1 MIFIY
6 QTIKLRLVITTAYDP
21 DGFIA
26 QEWTKITGGFG
37 AVVIAPT
44 ALATSFEN
52 LTEDYYTYKIEVT
65 DNDGATASDLLNII
79 RIKDYILSLEI
90 VNQSET
96 STSQEVSKVVK
107 YKVTTTPKLF
117 FLVRF

>member
-6 QTIKLRLVITTAYDP
+6 QSNYGFGSAYDP

-26 QEWTKITGGFG
+26 SQVWTKITGGFG

-79 RIKDYILSLEI
+79 KLKITYYH
-90 VNQSET
+90 
-96 STSQEVSKVVK
+96 SK
-107 YKVTTTPKLF
+107 
-117 FLVRF
+117 

>member
-1 MIFIY
+1 
-6 QTIKLRLVITTAYDP
+6 V
-21 DGFIA
+21 
-26 QEWTKITGGFG
+26 WTKITGGFG

-107 YKVTTTPKLF
+107 YKVTTTPQF

>member
-1 MIFIY
+1 
-6 QTIKLRLVITTAYDP
+6 
-21 DGFIA
+21 
-26 QEWTKITGGFG
+26 
-37 AVVIAPT
+37 VVIAPT

-96 STSQEVSKVVK
+96 STSQEEVSKVVK
-107 YKVTTTPKLF
+107 YKVTTTPKF
-117 FLVRF
+117 PGAGFKRF

>member
-1 MIFIY
+1 
-6 QTIKLRLVITTAYDP
+6 
-21 DGFIA
+21 
-26 QEWTKITGGFG
+26 
-37 AVVIAPT
+37 VVIAPT

-65 DNDGATASDLLNII
+65 DNDGATASDLLNI

-96 STSQEVSKVVK
+96 STSQEVSKSEI
-107 YKVTTTPKLF
+107 
-117 FLVRF
+117 